1 MSEIIGVNDYKY
13 QQEPTWSEIEITGKV
28 SDMATDSSDNVYL
41 AVRTTQAEDDNTGVI
56 VVLDKNGH
64 FVKNIGADKLKTPH
78 HIWISPEDEIY
89 LTDCEDH
96 VVRIYDNAGNLTQ
109 VIGTPGQPGMP
120 ETPFNMPTCAAQS
133 SSSGDIFVSDGYRQN
148 RIHRINNDGELKLS
162 WGKGDRNQYDWEL
175 FGLGTPS
182 TGKGEFN
189 TPHSLTLS
197 DDGRVYVMDRSNHRI
212 QVFNE
217 EGTYLNQWHLPHP
230 NKADIDSEGILH
242 IATWEGIAI
251 FDMEG
256 NALGKWGME
265 SEWKGGHGICV
276 DSNANIYT
284 TGVEMSVHRFSRI

>member
-1 MSEIIGVNDYKY
+1 MSEIVGVNDYHYK
-13 QQEPTWSEIEITGKV
+13 QEPEWAQVEIKGKV
-28 SDMATDSSDNVYL
+28 SDMATDSSNHVYL

-56 VVLDKNGH
+56 MVLDSTGH
-64 FVKNIGADKLKTPH
+64 FVHNIGADKLKTPH
-78 HIWISPEDEIY
+78 HIWISPDDEIY

-96 VVRIYDNAGNLTQ
+96 VVRVYDRTGNLTQ
-109 VIGTPGQPGMP
+109 IIGTPGQPGMP
-120 ETPFNMPTCAAQS
+120 EAPFNMPTCAVQS

-148 RIHRINNDGELKLS
+148 RIHRFNNDGELKLS

-182 TGKGEFN
+182 TSKGEFN

-197 DDGRVYVMDRSNHRI
+197 ADGRVYVMDRSNHRV

-217 EGTYLNQWHLPHP
+217 EGTYINEWALPHP
-230 NKADIDSEGILH
+230 NKAATDNEGMLH

-251 FDMEG
+251 FDLEG
-256 NALGKWGME
+256 KTLGKWGMD
-265 SEWKGGHGICV
+265 SQWKGGHGICV

-284 TGVEMSVHRFSRI
+284 TGVEMSIHRFSRV